1 MYVELSR
8 RDSVFPSGWVCDIPL
23 LCAITIHL
31 SHFGKDLHRKPCL
44 SVTPA
49 CRVSMRERQ
58 ASTVT
63 QESPAFGPSPGS
75 GRTEV
80 VLQAFPLP
88 LYRDNMPL
96 PGLACVQSL
105 AAVLLIALPTPA
117 TPVAA
122 QALVTTETLS
132 LQNFIV
138 FVPTILTV
146 VALFR
151 TSLTKVFLNIYL
163 PVLLLFP
170 LYFHI
175 KVPGLP
181 PIDFSEAVAIPLGC
195 AMLYRLWPFFKLTVS
210 DVAMAVFIAS
220 AGVSHFLAHDTTH
233 GIFNI
238 FYGIFEA
245 LIPYLFGK
253 LLIEHFD
260 IRVETV
266 RRIVV
271 LMAAGCIISVL
282 EYFIGVNPFASA
294 FQPFFPGQK
303 LIWVTQ
309 FRWGFGRVA
318 GPYGQSELA
327 GIMLFTGIVL
337 LVWVSHAYPW
347 KEKLGSLLK
356 LRTVLFAVL
365 GITLLSTQA
374 RGPWLGCLLALPI
387 ALLGRTRNLLRNAL
401 VLVALCLVAGL
412 VLYVKGKAYTSTNPS
427 SGEQQTAQYRADL
440 IDFYVPIAQRGGAW
454 GWGEGFPVVRA
465 YSSVDNEYL
474 LLWLVQGW
482 VGMVSFV
489 VIAADTVYRLIVA
502 VVRSTGKRDRFF
514 ALTLLGCFC
523 GLLLTV
529 GTVFLFGQ
537 PFQLFF
543 LLAGWAQSVKTARVP
558 QQQRQFAFAHA
569 IT

>member
-1 MYVELSR
+1 
-8 RDSVFPSGWVCDIPL
+8 
-23 LCAITIHL
+23 
-31 SHFGKDLHRKPCL
+31 
-44 SVTPA
+44 
-49 CRVSMRERQ
+49 
-58 ASTVT
+58 
-63 QESPAFGPSPGS
+63 
-75 GRTEV
+75 
-80 VLQAFPLP
+80 
-88 LYRDNMPL
+88 MPL

-105 AAVLLIALPTPA
+105 AAALLIALQAPA

-122 QALVTTETLS
+122 QALVTAEGLS
-132 LQNFIV
+132 WPNFII
-138 FVPTILTV
+138 FVPSLLTV

-163 PVLLLFP
+163 PVLLLLP

-181 PIDFSEAVAIPLGC
+181 PIDFSEAVVIPLGC
-195 AMLYRLWPFFKLTVS
+195 VMLYRLWPLLKFTVS
-210 DVAMAVFIAS
+210 DVALAVFITS
-220 AGVSHFLAHDTTH
+220 AGVSHFLTHDTTH

-260 IRVETV
+260 IRVQTV

-271 LMAAGCIISVL
+271 LMAAGCFVSVL
-282 EYFIGVNPFASA
+282 EYFIGVNPFA
-294 FQPFFPGQK
+294 FVFHPFFPGQK

-337 LVWVSHAYPW
+337 LAWVSLAHPW
-347 KEKLGSLLK
+347 QEKLGNILNI
-356 LRTVLFAVL
+356 RTVLFAVL
-365 GITLLSTQA
+365 GVTLLSTQA
-374 RGPWLGCLLALPI
+374 RGPWLGCILALPI

-401 VLVALCLVAGL
+401 VLVALCLVVGL

-440 IDFYVPIAQRGGAW
+440 LDFYVPIAQRGGAW

-482 VGMVSFV
+482 IGMVSFV
-489 VIAADTVYRLIVA
+489 VIASDTVYRLIIA

-514 ALTLLGCFC
+514 ALTLLGCFS
-523 GLLLTV
+523 GVLLTV

-543 LLAGWAQSVKTARVP
+543 LLAGWAQSVKTARIP
-558 QQQRQFAFAHA
+558 QQQRQLAFAHA